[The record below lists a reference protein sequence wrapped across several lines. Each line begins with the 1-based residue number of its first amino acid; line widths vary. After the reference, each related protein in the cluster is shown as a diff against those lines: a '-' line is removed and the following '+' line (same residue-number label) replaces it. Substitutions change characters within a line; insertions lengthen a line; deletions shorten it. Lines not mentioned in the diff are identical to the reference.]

1 VLDHLPLTVW
11 SEIMAKVLELD
22 LPWLTLRSKLVQED
36 NKGILYRTMFE
47 DYALDNSKL
56 QMVKKNEL
64 IN

>member
-1 VLDHLPLTVW
+1 MLDHLPLTVW

>member
-1 VLDHLPLTVW
+1 MLDHLPLTAW
-11 SEIMAKVLELD
+11 SEIMTKVLELD

-56 QMVKKNEL
+56 QMVKKKRTY
-64 IN
+64 